1 MKSNTEHKKL
11 SPQVDN
17 VDLDLGC
24 QPTLTLMQHDRTIR
38 MLRKMKGRLIRRVKD
53 VQTGNFLVGGRR

>member
-24 QPTLTLMQHDRTIR
+24 QPILTLMQHDRTIR
-38 MLRKMKGRLIRRVKD
+38 MLRKMKGRVIRRVKD